1 METTAYLLEQA
12 TKCRRLAARAD
23 DVHASEVLIAL
34 AEEYERLVATQVE
47 DASRIGSGTA
57 ARA

>member
-23 DVHASEVLIAL
+23 DVHASKVLIAL
-34 AEEYERLVATQVE
+34 AEEYERLAAEQVE
-47 DASRIGSGTA
+47 DMRRIGAGTA
-57 ARA
+57 VRA